1 LVSVK
6 EGAVDEK
13 KPPMTVMIW
22 LQLLGSVILWM
33 SSVDAD
39 IYFMTV
45 SGLDSGLGVSI
56 KV

>member
-6 EGAVDEK
+6 DGAVDEK

-22 LQLLGSVILWM
+22 LQLLGSVMLWM

-39 IYFMTV
+39 IYFMSV